1 MHPQL
6 RNALVVLAAAG
17 LAVWVGISLAQEKHF
32 IASVVAL
39 ISVWAVLAWTR
50 GPFAETWLLAFLVFG
65 YVIGNRGFAQ
75 IMPVS
80 GLPLFLSEL
89 GLATAVTL
97 VLLRGAQSRLLPVQ
111 HDWLNALLLLWF
123 VIGTGRILWDVRV
136 HGFVALRDFATVYYV
151 FYFFVAQALARQAT
165 SRHLLQTTFLV
176 TFATLPVTGMLSYAF
191 PDFFLSNLLVSGVP
205 LIFYKDDLLASFL
218 FTGFIVLLPAPGLP
232 WRGTVPW
239 RWLLAVASLVFGL
252 TILSRASMVGLLLAI
267 GWMAWAGRWR
277 PFKVLTGVCLAGL
290 LGITIVSLLQKKDL
304 TETRA
309 YAIYESALSIA
320 DFSGTRNYQSDTSSI
335 KGDNN
340 RFRLIWWR
348 NVIVETASTAPVL
361 GMGFGADLAAGFVQE
376 YYPDST
382 DDFTARSP
390 HNIFLT
396 TFGRMGLV
404 GLLVLMA
411 VYWNLFRATLR
422 TVRAVRTDPSRQKAL
437 SLQAACWVILVSA
450 CFGVVLEGPMAA
462 IPFWILSGLAHY
474 EATHAVSPP
483 ASEGETAA

>member
-39 ISVWAVLAWTR
+39 VSVWAVLAWTR

-89 GLATAVTL
+89 GLASSVTL

-111 HDWLNALLLLWF
+111 YDWLNGLLLLWF
-123 VIGTGRILWDVRV
+123 TLGLGRIAWDVRT
-136 HGFVALRDFATVYYV
+136 HGFIALRDFATVYYV
-151 FYFFVAQALARQAT
+151 GYFFVAQALARQVN
-165 SRHLLQTTFLV
+165 SQRLLQTAFLV

-218 FTGFIVLLPAPGLP
+218 FTGYIVLLPAGSLV
-232 WRGTVPW
+232 WRGADPW
-239 RWLLAVASLVFGL
+239 RWVLAIASLVFGL

-267 GWMAWAGRWR
+267 GWMSWAGHWR
-277 PFKVLTGVCLAGL
+277 PFKVLAGVCLAGL
-290 LGITIVSLLQKKDL
+290 LGITIVSLLQKRDF

-309 YAIYESALSIA
+309 YAIYEAAISVA

-340 RFRLIWWR
+340 RFRLVWWR
-348 NVIVETASTAPVL
+348 NVAVETATTSPIF
-361 GMGFGADLAAGFVQE
+361 GHGFGADLAAGFVQE

-396 TFGRMGLV
+396 IFGRMGAA
-404 GLLVLMA
+404 GALVLA
-411 VYWNLFRATLR
+411 AIYWNIFRATLR
-422 TVRAVRTDPSRQKAL
+422 TAKAARLDSSRL
-437 SLQAACWVILVSA
+437 DTLTFQAACWVIMVSS
-450 CFGVVLEGPMAA
+450 CFGVVLEGPMGA
-462 IPFWILSGLAHY
+462 IPFWIMLGLAHHN
-474 EATHAVSPP
+474 ATRPPVSSAV
-483 ASEGETAA
+483 